1 LTVKIT
7 VAAVGQRQPRW
18 AEAAVDDFVKRFPP
32 GFAVTIKEVR
42 AETRS
47 GQPLERILAAEADRL
62 RAVIRGASVV
72 IALDERGQDW
82 TTARFAEELGRWRD
96 ASEDVA
102 IAIGGPDGLAPEF
115 KRSARMVLRLSSMT
129 LPHAL
134 ARLVLVEQL
143 YRAWSLLA
151 NHPYHRA

>member
-1 LTVKIT
+1 VKIT
-7 VAAVGQRQPRW
+7 LVAVGLRQPRW
-18 AEAAVDDFVKRFPP
+18 AKEAVDDFVKRFPP

-42 AETRS
+42 AEARS
-47 GQPLERILAAEADRL
+47 GQPLERILAAESDRL
-62 RAVIRGASVV
+62 RAATPAGSVLV
-72 IALDERGQDW
+72 ALDERGEDW
-82 TTARFAEELGRWRD
+82 TSTRFAEQLGRWRD
-96 ASEDVA
+96 ASEHVA
-102 IAIGGPDGLAPEF
+102 FLIGGPDGLAPEL
-115 KRSARMVLRLSSMT
+115 KRAARILLRLSSMT